1 MAHRDIVVLG
11 ASAGGVEALRTI
23 LRGLPGDLPAAV
35 FLVTHT
41 SADSPSVLA
50 QVLDRHAKIPVKE
63 ATDGEPIRHGR
74 VYVAR
79 PDRHLLLE
87 ERRVRVVRGPKQNR
101 HRPALD
107 PLFRSAA
114 VAFGPRVI
122 GVVLTGNL
130 DDGTAGLRAIK
141 NRGGLAIV
149 QDPREAL
156 FAGMPQSAL
165 NHVDVDHVLPVAAIA
180 GAVQAAVEEAVEMVT
195 PAPDPDL
202 EVEVRSDAGEGR
214 MEDMEAIGTP
224 SVFSCPE
231 CSGTLWEV
239 GEADLPRFR
248 CRVGHAYTAENL
260 VAQQDEAAEDTLWAA
275 LRSLEENVTLARRM
289 TERFRGAAGMASLA
303 ARYARKA
310 DTLDKHARDLR
321 RLLTEKAP
329 AEKVPQEEPQA
340 T

>member
-1 MAHRDIVVLG
+1 MPHRDIVVLG
-11 ASAGGVEALRTI
+11 ASAGGVEALSTV
-23 LRGLPGDLPAAV
+23 LRPLPEDLPAALFV
-35 FLVTHT
+35 VLHT
-41 SADSPSVLA
+41 SAESPGVLA
-50 QVLDRHAKIPVKE
+50 QILDRDAKIPVHE
-63 ATDGEPIRHGR
+63 ASDGEPIRHGR

-79 PDRHLLLE
+79 PDRHLMLE

-114 VAFGPRVI
+114 LAFGPRVI

-141 NRGGLAIV
+141 DRGGLAIV
-149 QDPREAL
+149 QDPREAR
-156 FAGMPQSAL
+156 FPGMPQSAL
-165 NHVDVDHVLPVAAIA
+165 NHVEVDRVLALAAIA
-180 GAVQAAVEEAVEMVT
+180 GALQAAVEEPLEMVQ
-195 PAPDPDL
+195 PPPRPDL
-202 EVEVRSDAGEGR
+202 QVEARSDAGEGH

-239 GEADLPRFR
+239 GHADLLRFR

-260 VAQQDEAAEDTLWAA
+260 VGEQAEAAEDALWAA

-289 TERFRGAAGMASLA
+289 AERFGRTPAAASLSG
-303 ARYARKA
+303 RYAQKA
-310 DTLDKHARDLR
+310 ETLDKQARDLR
-321 RLLTEKAP
+321 RLLTDKAP
-329 AEKVPQEEPQA
+329 AEKIPQEEPQA